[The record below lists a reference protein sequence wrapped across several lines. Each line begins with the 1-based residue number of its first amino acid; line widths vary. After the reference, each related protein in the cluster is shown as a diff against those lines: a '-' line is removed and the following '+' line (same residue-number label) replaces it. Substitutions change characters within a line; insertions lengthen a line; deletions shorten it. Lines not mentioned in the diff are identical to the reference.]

1 MKRIW
6 HAFVIGATTFFF
18 GTLAIIGC
26 LIIPNGNPL
35 IWCARP
41 WAGTILAA
49 CGVRVRARGN
59 SEPPGPVIY
68 MTNHQSHFDVLA
80 LIKVLPGQYRVI
92 AKKELFS
99 IPVFG
104 WAIGLAGFIRID
116 RDNREAAFQSLDR
129 AAGKIRSGLSVVI
142 FAEGTRSA
150 DGRLLP
156 FKKGGFMLA
165 LRSGVPVVPVSISG
179 SRAVLAR
186 DSLDIRPG
194 SIDVVI
200 GAPVDTTA
208 YALETRDEL
217 MAAVRRGV
225 EAGFTDLRDL
235 DLAAQEYDGGGDT
248 QDAGSSAGRS
258 V

>member
-1 MKRIW
+1 VRRFF
-6 HAFVIGATTFFF
+6 HASVIALSTLVF
-18 GTLAIIGC
+18 GMLAIVGC

-41 WAGTILAA
+41 WAASILWA
-49 CGVRVRARGN
+49 CGVRVRARGVVT
-59 SEPPGPVIY
+59 PAGPVLY

-92 AKKELFS
+92 AKKELFA

-129 AAGKIRSGLSVVI
+129 AAEKIRSGVSVVI
-142 FAEGTRSA
+142 FAEGTRSP

-165 LRSGVPVVPVSISG
+165 LRAGAPVVPVSISG

-186 DSLDIRPG
+186 DSLDVRPG
-194 SIDVVI
+194 AIDVVL

-208 YALETRDEL
+208 YTLETRDAL

-235 DLAAQEYDGGGDT
+235 DLAQREYDGDGDKE
-248 QDAGSSAGRS
+248 DAGSSAGRP

>member
-1 MKRIW
+1 MKRVW
-6 HAFVIGATTFFF
+6 HGFVIAVATLIF
-18 GTLAIIGC
+18 GVMAIIGC

-41 WAGTILAA
+41 WAATILAA
-49 CGVRVRARGN
+49 CGVRVRARGGAA
-59 SEPPGPVIY
+59 PGRPVLY

-80 LIKVLPGQYRVI
+80 LIRSLPGQYRVI

-104 WAIGLAGFIRID
+104 WAISLAGFIGID

-129 AAGKIRSGLSVVI
+129 AAEKIRSGLSVVI
-142 FAEGTRSA
+142 FAEGTRSP

-165 LRSGVPVVPVSISG
+165 LRSGAPVVPVTISG

-194 SIDVVI
+194 AIDVVF

-208 YALETRDEL
+208 YSLETRDAL

-225 EAGFTDLRDL
+225 EEGFTGLRDL

-248 QDAGSSAGRS
+248 KDAGSTAGGS